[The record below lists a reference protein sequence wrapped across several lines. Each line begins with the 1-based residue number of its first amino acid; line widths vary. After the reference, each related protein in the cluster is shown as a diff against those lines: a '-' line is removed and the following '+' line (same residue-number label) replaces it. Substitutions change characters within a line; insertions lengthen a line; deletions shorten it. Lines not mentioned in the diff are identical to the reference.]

1 MSYVIFG
8 RAVKTEHFSLGVLT
22 TFFGGVWL
30 ATRGGNKSSPPPRT
44 VEQAKL
50 SVPLNASSS
59 EEEEFIKKFI
69 AEAEKEDGHAGAT
82 H

>member
-8 RAVKTEHFSLGVLT
+8 RAIKNEHISLGVLST
-22 TFFGGVWL
+22 AFGAAWL
-30 ATRGGNKSSPPPRT
+30 ATRGGKKSTPPPQN
-44 VEQAKL
+44 VEQAKA

-69 AEAEKEDGHAGAT
+69 SEAEKEDTHAK